1 MSQVVVCQ
9 DSLESKRIESLKQ
22 EKKITLNKDFSY
34 WQRSDAT
41 KTLLVERLI
50 VILFTPVVLFWSL
63 LLFSAGAALAFSLL
77 LFKVLGQVAGF
88 LKRLVN

>member
-9 DSLESKRIESLKQ
+9 DSFGSKRTESLKQ
-22 EKKITLNKDFSY
+22 EKNIRLNESFSH

-50 VILFTPVVLFWSL
+50 VLLFAPVVLFWSL
-63 LLFSAGAALAFSLL
+63 LLFGAGASVAFSLFV
-77 LFKVLGQVAGF
+77 FKTLARVAGF
-88 LKRLVN
+88 LKRLIT